1 MNLNL
6 KDSARIKQSSK
17 VWIEAGYRCFAASGP
32 SSPKVEVLAR
42 LVNKSKSSFYHHFA
56 DLEIFIDQLLNHH
69 FQQAQVIAVRE
80 QNCQNLIPELVNILV
95 DVKTDLLFS
104 RQLRVHRANPQYE
117 ACFQKTS
124 QLVMGPFMEVWA
136 SDIGLA
142 DKPFLADQFFD
153 LASENFY
160 LQITEEKL
168 NYEWL
173 VTYFKDL
180 KRMVQDF
187 QR

>member
-1 MNLNL
+1 
-6 KDSARIKQSSK
+6 
-17 VWIEAGYRCFAASGP
+17 
-32 SSPKVEVLAR
+32 
-42 LVNKSKSSFYHHFA
+42 
-56 DLEIFIDQLLNHH
+56 
-69 FQQAQVIAVRE
+69 
-80 QNCQNLIPELVNILV
+80 
-95 DVKTDLLFS
+95 
-104 RQLRVHRANPQYE
+104 
-117 ACFQKTS
+117 
-124 QLVMGPFMEVWA
+124 MGPFMEVWA